1 MDIWTILLI
10 ALGLAMDAFAVSLGI
25 GTSDQSNNP
34 RARFRLA
41 FHFGWFQAM
50 MPVIGWLAGRT
61 VATYI
66 STFDHWVAFALL
78 AYIGI
83 NMIRSGLKLEAVSY
97 ASDPSRGKTLIILA
111 VATSIDALAVGLS
124 MAMLKVDII
133 LPSVIIGIV
142 AALLSTIG
150 LFIGNKLGE
159 KFGKRREII
168 GGVILIAIGI
178 RVVLSHLLG

>member
-1 MDIWTILLI
+1 
-10 ALGLAMDAFAVSLGI
+10 
-25 GTSDQSNNP
+25 
-34 RARFRLA
+34 
-41 FHFGWFQAM
+41 
-50 MPVIGWLAGRT
+50 
-61 VATYI
+61 
-66 STFDHWVAFALL
+66 
-78 AYIGI
+78 
-83 NMIRSGLKLEAVSY
+83 MIRSGLKPDVASY
-97 ASDPSRGKTLIILA
+97 TSDPSRGKTLIILA

-159 KFGKRREII
+159 KFGKRMEII
-168 GGVILIAIGI
+168 GGAILISIGI